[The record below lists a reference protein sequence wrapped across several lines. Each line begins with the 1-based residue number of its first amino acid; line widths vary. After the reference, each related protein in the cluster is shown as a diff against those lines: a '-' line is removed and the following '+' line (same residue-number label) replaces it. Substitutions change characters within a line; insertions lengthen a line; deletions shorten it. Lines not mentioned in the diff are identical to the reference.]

1 MREASLAGV
10 SRAGSK
16 RASWVGADGR
26 TVREGEGVV
35 VPPIPPMPPAMVM
48 HRTPTTLSLRSF
60 VSGMA
65 PRSRGRLEGEDRTG
79 LLGEGN
85 QGDDGPGS
93 RRRSSVGFEAYYEQ
107 FLGEVDV
114 EKRRSRCTERAEAR
128 RSRGSQCYSGGWAYS
143 QESFVLG
150 MNDPQSPK
158 RLSPVSGL
166 SELSKAELKRT
177 GSNYERDMRG

>member
-1 MREASLAGV
+1 MGIRGLREAGV
-10 SRAGSK
+10 EGPGSK
-16 RASWVGADGR
+16 K
-26 TVREGEGVV
+26 GECGG
-35 VPPIPPMPPAMVM
+35 
-48 HRTPTTLSLRSF
+48 SF

-79 LLGEGN
+79 LLGEEN
-85 QGDDGPGS
+85 RGDDGMAS

-107 FLGEVDV
+107 FAGYGDLEN
-114 EKRRSRCTERAEAR
+114 RRSGYLARAEAR
-128 RSRGSQCYSGGWAYS
+128 YSRGSRCYSGGLVDS

-166 SELSKAELKRT
+166 SEPEKAELK
-177 GSNYERDMRG
+177 G